1 MSDNATVDFIEVL
14 IRRYIDKQYP
24 DNTGYEVKKGLISD
38 TMDTTLFKVL
48 VSLQDSFKEVSV
60 KASDVCFREN
70 IGLDQIEEYFKVK
83 NIKYAKS
90 DINARVNKLLA
101 KEKIEQVKEQV
112 VSEYDEKDLDEIDA
126 HMKAIQE
133 LYKQGFY
140 KEAANNIR
148 QILEYITENLI
159 IKYIPELSL
168 DDNVGSRIE
177 ALSDKKII
185 DSSQTRSLYNLR
197 NIGNTGSH
205 KDGVVTEKD
214 IMKAIPVLQNLIEY
228 YKKI

>member
-1 MSDNATVDFIEVL
+1 MSNNATVDFIEVL
-14 IRRYIDKQYP
+14 IKRYIDKQYP
-24 DNTGYEVKKGLISD
+24 DNTGYEIKTGLISD
-38 TMDTTLFKVL
+38 TMDTTLFKVF
-48 VSLQDSFKEVSV
+48 VSLQDSSKEVNV

-70 IGLDQIEEYFKVK
+70 IELDQIEEYFKVK
-83 NIKYAKS
+83 DIKYAKS

-112 VSEYDEKDLDEIDA
+112 AFEYDEKDLAEIDA

-159 IKYIPELSL
+159 IKYIPEFSL

-197 NIGNTGSH
+197 NIGNAGSH
-205 KDGVVTEKD
+205 KDGVVAEKD
-214 IMKAIPVLQNLIEY
+214 IMKAIPVLRNLIEY

>member
-1 MSDNATVDFIEVL
+1 MSNNVTVDFIEVL
-14 IRRYIDKQYP
+14 IKRYIDKQYS
-24 DNTGYEVKKGLISD
+24 DNTGYEVKNGLISD

-48 VSLQDSFKEVSV
+48 VSLQDGSKEVNV

-70 IGLDQIEEYFKVK
+70 IELDQIEEYFKVRD
-83 NIKYAKS
+83 IKYAKS

-112 VSEYDEKDLDEIDA
+112 ASEYDEKDLDEIDA

-148 QILEYITENLI
+148 QVLEYITENLI

-177 ALSDKKII
+177 ALSGKKII

-197 NIGNTGSH
+197 NIGNAGSH

>member
-14 IRRYIDKQYP
+14 IKRYIDKQYP
-24 DNTGYEVKKGLISD
+24 DNTGYEVRTGLISD

-48 VSLQDSFKEVSV
+48 VSLQDSSKEVSV

-70 IGLDQIEEYFKVK
+70 IELEQIEEYFKVK

-101 KEKIEQVKEQV
+101 REKIEQVKEQV
-112 VSEYDEKDLDEIDA
+112 ASKYDEKDLDEIDA

-185 DSSQTRSLYNLR
+185 DSSQTKSLYNLR
-197 NIGNTGSH
+197 NIGNAGSH

>member
-1 MSDNATVDFIEVL
+1 
-14 IRRYIDKQYP
+14 
-24 DNTGYEVKKGLISD
+24 
-38 TMDTTLFKVL
+38 MDTTLFKVL
-48 VSLQDSFKEVSV
+48 VSLQDGFKEVNV

-70 IGLDQIEEYFKVK
+70 IELDQIEEYFEVK
-83 NIKYAKS
+83 DIKYAKS

-112 VSEYDEKDLDEIDA
+112 ASKYDEKDLDEIDA

-197 NIGNTGSH
+197 NIGNAGSH
-205 KDGVVTEKD
+205 KDGVVSEKD
-214 IMKAIPVLQNLIEY
+214 IMKTIPVLQNLIEY

>member
-1 MSDNATVDFIEVL
+1 MSENATVDFIEVL
-14 IRRYIDKQYP
+14 IKRYIDKQYP
-24 DNTGYEVKKGLISD
+24 DNTGYEVKTGLISD

-48 VSLQDSFKEVSV
+48 VSFQDSSKEVNV
-60 KASDVCFREN
+60 KASDVCFRES
-70 IGLDQIEEYFKVK
+70 IELDQIEEYFKVK
-83 NIKYAKS
+83 DIKYAKS
-90 DINARVNKLLA
+90 DINARVNKLLD

-112 VSEYDEKDLDEIDA
+112 ASEYDEKDLDEIDA
-126 HMKAIQE
+126 HMKAVQE

-177 ALSDKKII
+177 VLSNKKII

-197 NIGNTGSH
+197 NIGNAGSH

>member
-1 MSDNATVDFIEVL
+1 MSENATVDFIEVL
-14 IRRYIDKQYP
+14 VKRYIDKRYP
-24 DNTGYEVKKGLISD
+24 DNTGYEVKTGLVSD
-38 TMDTTLFKVL
+38 TMDTTLIKFV
-48 VSLQDSFKEVSV
+48 VNTQTGDKEITV
-60 KASDVCFREN
+60 KASDICFREN
-70 IGLDQIEEYFKVK
+70 VYEYHIEEYFDVK
-83 NIKYAKS
+83 GIKYAES
-90 DINARVNKLLA
+90 NINSRANKLLA
-101 KEKIEQVKEQV
+101 KEKVNQVKEQAA
-112 VSEYDEKDLDEIDA
+112 SEYNEKDLDRING
-126 HMKAIQE
+126 HMKAVE
-133 LYKQGFY
+133 DLYQQGYY

-197 NIGNTGSH
+197 NIGNAGSH
-205 KDGVVTEKD
+205 KDGVVAEKD
-214 IMKAIPVLQNLIEY
+214 IMKAIPVLQNLIDY